1 MCCWSGRW
9 DETAKARARPQG
21 SLPHVNTYC
30 EKALPMGERTFAE
43 TTLPRETK
51 TAPPGIGRP
60 TPPGDMTT
68 PPGDTTTLPR
78 CCSRFCTPCRGEDA
92 PSSGH
97 NPGSAVSCPVNRD
110 EDGNW
115 EGHVL
120 PIRARPLTQTRHSY
134 EIHDERERMSESP

>member
-9 DETAKARARPQG
+9 DKTAKARARRQG

-30 EKALPMGERTFAE
+30 KKALLMGECTFAE

-51 TAPPGIGRP
+51 TAPPG
-60 TPPGDMTT
+60 
-68 PPGDTTTLPR
+68 

-120 PIRARPLTQTRHSY
+120 HSG
-134 EIHDERERMSESP
+134 RVL